1 MNKFIASAG
10 AIALSASAVN
20 ASPIESVDPG
30 KAWTVGLS
38 LRGFYDDNYVTAT
51 SGNERDSFGLDIS
64 PSVAYRIDPSDRTS
78 LGLRYT
84 FGATWYQDRQSLNSN
99 NDSWDYSH
107 ALDGFLEHQF
117 TQRLSLNVRDTF
129 VIAQEPGL
137 LNDLA
142 TPYRT
147 EGNNLR
153 NNGQISLTA
162 VLTRELSLVL
172 GYNNTY
178 VDYEQSGGT
187 VANPSLSG
195 LLDRT
200 EHEGLVN
207 LRWQAAKE
215 SAILFGYNYKEVLH
229 NSDEFIVIAGSPL
242 APQKADYRNN
252 QSHIAYLGLDQNVS
266 KDLVVTVRGGA
277 EFVDYYNDTTGA
289 DDTSPYGQVA
299 VNYTYRPNSTASLG
313 WTYSHQATDVL
324 SVDGSGG
331 ITQDQ
336 DASVLFAGINHYFDS
351 RWQGK
356 VNGFW
361 QNSTY
366 NGGGFDGESENFFGV
381 ALGLSYRFN
390 RHLTGDVG
398 YSFDTLTSDL
408 PGRDYDRNRVFLG
421 VTAVY

>member
-117 TQRLSLNVRDTF
+117 TQRLSLNARDTF

-147 EGNNLR
+147 EGNNMR
-153 NNGQISLTA
+153 NNAQVSLTA

-178 VDYEQSGGT
+178 VDYVQSGGDEN
-187 VANPSLSG
+187 NPSLSG

-229 NSDEFIVIAGSPL
+229 NSDEFIVTAGNPSTN
-242 APQKADYRNN
+242 QTADYRNN

-299 VNYTYRPNSTASLG
+299 VNYTYRPNSTAS
-313 WTYSHQATDVL
+313 
-324 SVDGSGG
+324 
-331 ITQDQ
+331 
-336 DASVLFAGINHYFDS
+336 
-351 RWQGK
+351 
-356 VNGFW
+356 
-361 QNSTY
+361 
-366 NGGGFDGESENFFGV
+366 
-381 ALGLSYRFN
+381 
-390 RHLTGDVG
+390 
-398 YSFDTLTSDL
+398 
-408 PGRDYDRNRVFLG
+408 
-421 VTAVY
+421 